1 MLQRCLER
9 RTFGKY
15 LWEHGGAQEMIADSV
30 ADLEAARLVTLSC
43 ATTMDDVGVRHARNK
58 IASIK
63 VAVPELTYAVVD
75 RAVQLFG
82 GAGVSGDYFLARA
95 LVGLRSL
102 RIADGPDAV
111 HKRTVALFEIREAK
125 KKFGLKGG
133 KQSRL

>member
-1 MLQRCLER
+1 
-9 RTFGKY
+9 
-15 LWEHGGAQEMIADSV
+15 MIADS
-30 ADLEAARLVTLSC
+30 AGNLEAARLMTLSC
-43 ATTMDDVGVRHARNK
+43 AAAMDDLGARHARNK
-58 IASIK
+58 IAAIK
-63 VAVPELTYAVVD
+63 VVVPELTYAVVD

-125 KKFGLKGG
+125 KKYGSSEV
-133 KQSRL
+133 QRSRL